1 MIGTVYSALE
11 HIPLVIPAEAIRTLS
26 LMQKFHNLLGN
37 PAYGPYARQDEGRLA
52 LVDRMLKVARG
63 DRSSSSDP
71 IDIPYSSFMGHV
83 PCVPSWTVDQILLL
97 EAQEIVDPWVAERY
111 WLRERVQDAD
121 RAGKDL
127 STLLTDVAGAE
138 WFPESFS

>member
-1 MIGTVYSALE
+1 M
-11 HIPLVIPAEAIRTLS
+11 
-26 LMQKFHNLLGN
+26 
-37 PAYGPYARQDEGRLA
+37 
-52 LVDRMLKVARG
+52 
-63 DRSSSSDP
+63 
-71 IDIPYSSFMGHV
+71 
-83 PCVPSWTVDQILLL
+83 VDQILLL